1 MLRKNIWPILI
12 HRMYA
17 LLFWKMY
24 FLLTTEKRDRQ
35 DSGLKSISYLLD
47 SGHEKKILNTPVTNL
62 WFGDLIEVTVVDM
75 DA

>member
-1 MLRKNIWPILI
+1 
-12 HRMYA
+12 
-17 LLFWKMY
+17 MY
-24 FLLTTEKRDRQ
+24 FLSTTEKRDRQ